1 MQKHGLKIGVG
12 VVSLIILIAT
22 IVMLTGKKEEEPDL
36 SPSPS
41 AAAKAIA
48 FLQNT
53 DQSDID
59 GTADEE
65 TPPPAF
71 SKPPPRLTDR
81 PGIGPPPSEESDID
95 GTAVQP
101 NPDEE
106 AIARALAA
114 VQPAST
120 VETYMMVP
128 GTKPPLDYTRFTSS

>member
-1 MQKHGLKIGVG
+1 MSYNNSRTFMQKHGLKIGVG

-41 AAAKAIA
+41 AAAKAVA

-59 GTADEE
+59 GTAGEE
-65 TPPPAF
+65 TPPP
-71 SKPPPRLTDR
+71 
-81 PGIGPPPSEESDID
+81 SEE
-95 GTAVQP
+95 
-101 NPDEE
+101 EE
-106 AIARALAA
+106 
-114 VQPAST
+114 QPAST

-128 GTKPPLDYTRFTSS
+128 GNKPPLDYTRITSSS

>member
-1 MQKHGLKIGVG
+1 MSYNNSRTFMQKHGLKIGVG

-41 AAAKAIA
+41 AAAKAVA

-59 GTADEE
+59 GTAGEE
-65 TPPPAF
+65 TPPP
-71 SKPPPRLTDR
+71 
-81 PGIGPPPSEESDID
+81 SEE
-95 GTAVQP
+95 
-101 NPDEE
+101 EE
-106 AIARALAA
+106 
-114 VQPAST
+114 QPAST

-128 GTKPPLDYTRFTSS
+128 GNKPPLDYTRITSSSS